1 MEYLKLQNVI
11 AALLYSFIGILIF
24 VVSFVILDKATPYQL
39 WTELVEKKNT
49 ALAVLVGAVMIG
61 LSIIIAAAIHG

>member
-1 MEYLKLQNVI
+1 MEFLKLQNVI
-11 AALLYSFIGILIF
+11 AVLFYSCIGIFIFIVSFILF
-24 VVSFVILDKATPYQL
+24 DKATPYHL